1 MEQVVQIIDRFR
13 SSAALEPLGGEV
25 GELEAVWV
33 SREGGLAGNDE
44 AAVRMTWRQASNHFG
59 LLMPLSRLLKQSGD
73 LDGAAFALRLAVDE
87 PHEPSP
93 DGTTLWF
100 EDLPTWA

>member
-44 AAVRMTWRQASNHFG
+44 AVNAERKLTPFC
-59 LLMPLSRLLKQSGD
+59 
-73 LDGAAFALRLAVDE
+73 
-87 PHEPSP
+87 
-93 DGTTLWF
+93 
-100 EDLPTWA
+100 